1 MLPKVDGR
9 WILMATDGNTGNTG
23 IQAAKGARN
32 QSLWREVNE
41 RIRAVAETSSEVEF
55 LCECARLDCTDVL
68 KLSVAE
74 YELIR
79 SSPARFPIV
88 PGHEFP
94 EFERVVERSDGYV
107 VVEEIGEAA
116 KIAQALDPRSP

>member
-1 MLPKVDGR
+1 MEMLPKARKVV
-9 WILMATDGNTGNTG
+9 LMATDGTGNTG

-41 RIRAVAETSSEVEF
+41 RIRAVAETSAEVEF
-55 LCECARLDCTDVL
+55 LCECAKLDCTDVL
-68 KLSVAE
+68 KLSIAE
-74 YELIR
+74 YERIR

-94 EFERVVERSDGYV
+94 EFEQVVETNEGYV
-107 VVEEIGEAA
+107 VVEKNGEAA
-116 KIAQALDPRSP
+116 KIAAALDPRS